1 MKYKYQT
8 TFKDRVN
15 DQTYTVIVLTK
26 EEAKQIMEE
35 RNYSTLGGMYDS
47 EGTKLLLNNTS
58 NNTIAHEC
66 WHALESNL
74 FMRRD
79 YTLNLSDTNE
89 HIAYYLGWLVENVS
103 KAVDK
108 LKKQQDADL
117 TKKKKS

>member
-8 TFKDRVN
+8 TFKDKVN
-15 DQTYTVIVLTK
+15 SQVYTVIVLTK

-47 EGTKLLLNNTS
+47 EGTKLLFNSTS

-79 YTLNLSDTNE
+79 YIFNLSDTNE
-89 HIAYYLGWLVENVS
+89 HIAYYLGWLVENVT

-108 LKKQQDADL
+108 LKQQQELDL